1 MHRSEGSSHS
11 HRTEAGEKKDDTEG
25 DVKNPKGKDQ
35 AWRASFGK
43 FIKLFFIFFADQV
56 RKDNDINNVE
66 TRSCFKINIFYS
78 LLKRW
83 RLTVTSTSFMLSRD
97 WRVDLNL
104 STIAR
109 RRVNKAPA
117 SLSGWNAL
125 LHRVSLS
132 SSCQRLTFQPSP
144 AFGCDLPSSFV
155 KSAQKCF
162 WRTFF
167 FRNRA
172 LFSPLVAGSYQEL
185 FIRSK
190 DSTRPNIRG
199 REQRKKDK
207 PRRYYFSL
215 DLHIAA

>member
-1 MHRSEGSSHS
+1 M
-11 HRTEAGEKKDDTEG
+11 
-25 DVKNPKGKDQ
+25 
-35 AWRASFGK
+35 
-43 FIKLFFIFFADQV
+43 
-56 RKDNDINNVE
+56 
-66 TRSCFKINIFYS
+66 
-78 LLKRW
+78 
-83 RLTVTSTSFMLSRD
+83 TSTSFMLSRD

-162 WRTFF
+162 WRTFSSCF
-167 FRNRA
+167 SFETERYFLLWLQVATRNY
-172 LFSPLVAGSYQEL
+172 LFVQKTAHVQILEDANKEKKTNPEDIISLLICTSL
-185 FIRSK
+185 LRIHFIQI
-190 DSTRPNIRG
+190 TC
-199 REQRKKDK
+199 
-207 PRRYYFSL
+207 
-215 DLHIAA
+215 